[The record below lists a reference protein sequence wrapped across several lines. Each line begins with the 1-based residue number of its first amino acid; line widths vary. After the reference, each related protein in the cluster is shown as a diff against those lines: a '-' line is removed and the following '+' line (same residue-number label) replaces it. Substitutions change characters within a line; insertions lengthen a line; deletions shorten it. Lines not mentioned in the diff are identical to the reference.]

1 MCLVYPE
8 TLIRTIGEEEFKQLA
23 NIIDFRIF
31 NIIFPREMYHF
42 LSQEDVFFKGL
53 LIAKIEVGT
62 SCFFTNLKSVSIKIV
77 NSPEFI
83 LARDV

>member
-1 MCLVYPE
+1 MFLVYPE

-42 LSQEDVFFKGL
+42 LSQEDVFLKDYL
-53 LIAKIEVGT
+53 LQK
-62 SCFFTNLKSVSIKIV
+62 
-77 NSPEFI
+77 
-83 LARDV
+83 